1 MNLLHLFGSLVKYN
15 LPFTNKSSCIS
26 EIKQHFIDGGGVW
39 QKFAQTL
46 SGQGNVIGKELA
58 KELQTMCFDCPAHD
72 DVYSARI
79 IRDAFG
85 DKYNVKQMKMI
96 GSGTISQVYKVCVSG
111 TTDEYVAIK
120 VMHPNIKKEIRNAV
134 NMYKMCRD
142 SHLFPKQLRVITQMF
157 FDGLIEQLNMNR
169 EVKNGRLFKQL
180 LQHNRG
186 CDHKFIIPDMI
197 ACSKKCLVMSYVE
210 SKLCVDLS
218 KYDDDT
224 LFHIGECVGFL
235 VYTSVVIGVVHMDLH
250 MGNIGVCGNKLVI
263 YDFGQ
268 VKDIRKLD
276 KSIREQIVINR
287 LNKNMTNFLR
297 CFPVDEK
304 VSQQAIHACQGK
316 TSYQQVEK
324 CTKMLFL
331 NSVELPENYRAILIS
346 WFKPIKFAHIHKGLV
361 EKNSQY
367 SSDYLYRNGI
377 SRYIQTVYPYDEFK
391 ELALL
396 FEMKNDKLNK
406 NEFL

>member
-1 MNLLHLFGSLVKYN
+1 MNLLYLFSSLVKYN
-15 LPFTNKSSCIS
+15 LPFTNKSACIS

-46 SGQGNVIGKELA
+46 SGQGNIIGEELA

-85 DKYNVKQMKMI
+85 DKYNIKQMKMI
-96 GSGTISQVYKVCVSG
+96 GSGTISQVYKVHVAG

-120 VMHPNIKKEIRNAV
+120 VMHPNIKKEIRKAV
-134 NMYKMCRD
+134 DMYKMCRD
-142 SHLFPKQLRVITQMF
+142 SHLFPKQLRVVTQMF

-180 LQHNRG
+180 LQQQDNKG
-186 CDHKFIIPDMI
+186 CGEYKFIIPDMI

-218 KYDDDT
+218 EYDDDA

-235 VYTSVVIGVVHMDLH
+235 VYTSVVTGIVHMDLH

-268 VKDIRKLD
+268 VKDIRKID
-276 KSIREQIVINR
+276 KSTREQIVINR
-287 LNKNMTNFLR
+287 INQNMTNFIR
-297 CFPVDEK
+297 CFPMDKK
-304 VSQQAIHACQGK
+304 VSQKVISHACEGK
-316 TSYQQVEK
+316 TSYQQVER

-331 NSVELPENYRAILIS
+331 NNIELPENYRAILTS
-346 WFKPIKFAHIHKGLV
+346 WFKPINFAHIHKKLV
-361 EKNSQY
+361 KKYPQY
-367 SSDYLYRNGI
+367 SNDYLYRNGI
-377 SRYIQTVYPYDEFK
+377 RHHIQTVFPYDEFK

-396 FEMKNDKLNK
+396 F
-406 NEFL
+406 

>member
-46 SGQGNVIGKELA
+46 SGQGNIIGEELA

-96 GSGTISQVYKVCVSG
+96 GSGTISQVYKVCVTG

-120 VMHPNIKKEIRNAV
+120 VMHPNIKKEIRKAV
-134 NMYKMCRD
+134 SIYKMCRD

-157 FDGLIEQLNMNR
+157 FDGLNEQLNMNR

-186 CDHKFIIPDMI
+186 CGCDHKFIIPDMI
-197 ACSKKCLVMSYVE
+197 ACSKQCLVMSYVE

-218 KYDDDT
+218 EYDDDT

-268 VKDIRKLD
+268 VKDIRKID
-276 KSIREQIVINR
+276 KSTREQIVINR
-287 LNKNMTNFLR
+287 INKNMTNFIR
-297 CFPVDEK
+297 CFPVDKK
-304 VSQQAIHACQGK
+304 VSQQVIHHACQGK
-316 TSYQQVEK
+316 TSYQQVER

-331 NSVELPENYRAILIS
+331 NNIELPENYRAILTS

-396 FEMKNDKLNK
+396 FEMKMTN
-406 NEFL
+406 

>member
-134 NMYKMCRD
+134 SMYKMCRD

-186 CDHKFIIPDMI
+186 CNHKFIIPDMI
-197 ACSKKCLVMSYVE
+197 ASSKQCLVMSYVE
-210 SKLCVDLS
+210 SKLCVELS
-218 KYDDDT
+218 EYDDDT

-268 VKDIRKLD
+268 VKDIRKID
-276 KSIREQIVINR
+276 KSTREQIVVNR

-304 VSQQAIHACQGK
+304 VSQQATHACQGK
-316 TSYQQVEK
+316 TSYQQVK
-324 CTKMLFL
+324 ICTKMLFL

-396 FEMKNDKLNK
+396 LEMKMTK
-406 NEFL
+406 